1 MGSTNIQ
8 IKVRGLPPYSLIEN
22 YIKLGVLK
30 MNNFNGIGRLT
41 KDADL
46 KYTPNG
52 VAVAKFTLAIKR
64 NYKNDAGEYE
74 SDFINFVAWKRTAE
88 AIANYTQKGLQ
99 LAVSGRLQ
107 SRTYDDTNGGKRF
120 VVEVIVDTVTFIEK
134 KKQPQPQ

>member
-1 MGSTNIQ
+1 
-8 IKVRGLPPYSLIEN
+8 
-22 YIKLGVLK
+22 

-74 SDFINFVAWKRTAE
+74 SDFINFVAWKGTAE